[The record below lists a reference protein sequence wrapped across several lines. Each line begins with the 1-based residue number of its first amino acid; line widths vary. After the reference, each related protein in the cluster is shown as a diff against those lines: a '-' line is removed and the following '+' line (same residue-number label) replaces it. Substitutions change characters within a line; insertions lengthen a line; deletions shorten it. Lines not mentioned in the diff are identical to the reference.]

1 MKRLLL
7 PALLLFA
14 LGPTGAKGQQTAP
27 LYLQQDAPI
36 EERVEDALQ
45 RLTLEEKVA
54 LCHAQSKFYSP
65 GFRRCG
71 NPLL

>member
-14 LGPTGAKGQQTAP
+14 LGPTGARGQQTAP

-45 RLTLEEKVA
+45 RLTLEEKVPCA
-54 LCHAQSKFYSP
+54 TPSRNSPRRVSP
-65 GFRRCG
+65 GSAFP
-71 NPLL
+71 N